1 MHVLGPKRGFRYGTG
16 KIGRG
21 VQFLQVQKSMVKC
34 VDHVAVTRYNV
45 IEKGEWARFLQEIPT
60 ARKNG
65 VALNLSW
72 FFKSGFGNISH
83 EDIFFC
89 PIDSDISKCAL
100 ENIWI
105 L

>member
-1 MHVLGPKRGFRYGTG
+1 MHVLGPKRGFRYGPG

-34 VDHVAVTRYNV
+34 VDHVAVKHVDV

-72 FFKSGFGNISH
+72 FFKKWFWDHFARGYFL
-83 EDIFFC
+83 
-89 PIDSDISKCAL
+89 PIDFDISKCAL